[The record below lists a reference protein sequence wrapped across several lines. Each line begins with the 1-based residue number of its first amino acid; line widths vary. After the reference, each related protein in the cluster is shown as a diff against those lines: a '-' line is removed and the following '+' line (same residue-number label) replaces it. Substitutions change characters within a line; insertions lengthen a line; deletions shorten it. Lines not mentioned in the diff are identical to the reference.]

1 MLNIG
6 LMKEKGLFDDGS
18 DIYPDK
24 VFEGAARMGNAN
36 GVLYS
41 GLKKGPQ

>member
-6 LMKEKGLFDDGS
+6 LMKERGLVENGS
-18 DIYPDK
+18 DIYPEK
-24 VFEGAARMGNAN
+24 VFEGAARMGNPN

-41 GLKKGPQ
+41 GLNKGPQ